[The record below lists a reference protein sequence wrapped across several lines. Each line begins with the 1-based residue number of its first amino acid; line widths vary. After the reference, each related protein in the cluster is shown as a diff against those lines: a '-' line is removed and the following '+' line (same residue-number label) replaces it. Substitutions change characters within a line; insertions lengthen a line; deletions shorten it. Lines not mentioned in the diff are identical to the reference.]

1 MPENIS
7 ELQVLRSAAGYY
19 IGRTENGM
27 PYTRQSDYFKTS
39 KEAQKHLNT
48 YSEDMKKIIF

>member
-1 MPENIS
+1 MSNIS

-27 PYTRQSDYFKTS
+27 PYSRESDYFRNKDDAEWALS
-39 KEAQKHLNT
+39 LDK
-48 YSEDMKKIIF
+48 YEDALEGN

>member
-19 IGRTENGM
+19 IGRTDNGM